1 MADSES
7 DQEEWLRQDAR
18 GRRHS
23 TEGLM
28 TQPELETFSMDG
40 FLLKASQDELGVYM

>member
-28 TQPELETFSMDG
+28 TQPKFESLSTNS
-40 FLLKASQDELGVYM
+40 LLLGASQEVGVYM